1 MQACTIIDEQLQT
14 QFDKKNLGPILE
26 MEKAL
31 LAAAN
36 KEDYNPHVEQL
47 KTSVY
52 CQNGDVILP
61 DPARH
66 MPMEY
71 DIVKRMLLSVKRLTT
86 ERTICEAMNSSSVCK
101 EMVPS
106 VHNLL
111 RLYLTVPVTSATS
124 ERTFSTLKCV
134 LTSLR
139 SSMTQKR
146 LNNCL
151 ILYIH
156 KDLTDALD
164 IKSHAKNFHLVIKKE

>member
-1 MQACTIIDEQLQT
+1 MCQHVQLLMSNCKL
-14 QFDKKNLGPILE
+14 DVIKRIWDLRILE

-47 KTSVY
+47 KTSVC
-52 CQNGDVILP
+52 CQNDDVILP

-66 MPMEY
+66 MPMVY
-71 DIVKRMLLSVKRLTT
+71 DIVKRMLPSVKRLTT
-86 ERTICEAMNSSSVCK
+86 ERTICVAMNSSSICK
-101 EMVPS
+101 EMLPP

-151 ILYIH
+151 ILYIPNRCSGYQ
-156 KDLTDALD
+156 
-164 IKSHAKNFHLVIKKE
+164 ISG

>member
-1 MQACTIIDEQLQT
+1 
-14 QFDKKNLGPILE
+14 
-26 MEKAL
+26 
-31 LAAAN
+31 
-36 KEDYNPHVEQL
+36 
-47 KTSVY
+47 
-52 CQNGDVILP
+52 
-61 DPARH
+61 
-66 MPMEY
+66 MEY

-134 LTSLR
+134 LTSLH
-139 SSMTQKR
+139 SSMTEKY
-146 LNNCL
+146 LNYCL

-164 IKSHAKNFHLVIKKE
+164 IKSPAEEFASRNQVFWQMVQYT